1 VVTLPF
7 TGKRKNRPSP
17 DSMTLGEHLGELRR
31 RVIICVI
38 AFVIA
43 ATIAVIAYEPILHFL
58 LHPLCSVD
66 ATTPHHT
73 TKGASSLLVASN
85 GSCNLFVTS
94 PLDGLTL
101 RVKIA
106 IFGGLVLASPIILF
120 QIWRFVTPGLKASE
134 RRYAIPFVGS
144 AFVLFLL
151 GAATAY
157 ITLPHALG
165 WLKSVGGP
173 NLQAI
178 YDPIPYLGLILLM
191 MTIFGLTFEFPVVL
205 VSLELARVVTPARLL
220 RTWRWAVIIIVVVA
234 AVFTPSSDPFSMF
247 ALAGPLIVFYFLSI
261 GIGKLLGR

>member
-1 VVTLPF
+1 VTLPF
-7 TGKRKNRPSP
+7 TAKRKNRPSP
-17 DSMTLGEHLGELRR
+17 DNMTLGEHLGELRR

-38 AFVIA
+38 AFAAA
-43 ATIAVIAYEPILHFL
+43 ATVAVVAYEPILHFL
-58 LHPLCSVD
+58 LRPLCNVD
-66 ATTPHHT
+66 ASTVHHNT
-73 TKGASSLLVASN
+73 GGGSLIIASN
-85 GSCNLFVTS
+85 GTCNLFVTS
-94 PLDGLTL
+94 PLDGLSL
-101 RVKIA
+101 RIKIA
-106 IFGGLVLASPIILF
+106 LFGGLVLASPVILF
-120 QIWRFVTPGLKASE
+120 QVWRFVTPGLKASE
-134 RRYAIPFVGS
+134 RRYAIPFVLS

-191 MTIFGLTFEFPVVL
+191 MTIFGLTFEFPVIL

-220 RTWRWAVIIIVVVA
+220 RAWRWAVIIIVVVA

-247 ALAGPLIVFYFLSI
+247 ALAIPLIAFYFISI

>member
-7 TGKRKNRPSP
+7 TAKRKPRPSP
-17 DSMTLGEHLGELRR
+17 DDMTLGEHLGELRR

-38 AFVIA
+38 AFVA
-43 ATIAVIAYEPILHFL
+43 AAMVAVFAYQPILNFL
-58 LHPLCSVD
+58 LHPLCTVD
-66 ATTPHHT
+66 ASTSHRTSQ
-73 TKGASSLLVASN
+73 GASFIVAHD
-85 GSCNLFVTS
+85 GTCNLFVTS

-106 IFGGLVLASPIILF
+106 LFGGLVLASPIILF

-134 RRYAIPFVGS
+134 RRYAVPFVLS

-220 RTWRWAVIIIVVVA
+220 RSWRWAVIIIVVVA

-247 ALAGPLIVFYFLSI
+247 ALAVPLVAFYFLSI